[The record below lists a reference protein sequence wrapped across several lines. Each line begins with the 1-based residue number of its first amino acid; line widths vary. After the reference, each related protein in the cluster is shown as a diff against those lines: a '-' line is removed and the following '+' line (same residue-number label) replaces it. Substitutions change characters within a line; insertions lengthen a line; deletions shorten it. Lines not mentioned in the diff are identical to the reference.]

1 MGGRGAS
8 FSVVAVKAS
17 GGGIANFNK
26 SAYGRRNGIAP
37 NRGSNNTRLVRA
49 VNRNLRASAVRAR

>member
-8 FSVVAVKAS
+8 FAAVKAS
-17 GGGIANFNK
+17 GDGITNFNK

-37 NRGSNNTRLVRA
+37 NRGSNNIRLARA

>member
-8 FSVVAVKAS
+8 FAAVKAS

-37 NRGSNNTRLVRA
+37 NRGSNNIRLARA
-49 VNRNLRASAVRAR
+49 VNRNLRASAIRAR

>member
-8 FSVVAVKAS
+8 FSAVKAS
-17 GGGIANFNK
+17 GGIANFNK

-49 VNRNLRASAVRAR
+49 VNRNLRASAIRAR

>member
-8 FSVVAVKAS
+8 FTTVKY
-17 GGGIANFNK
+17 GGGSIANFNK

-37 NRGSNNTRLVRA
+37 NRGSNNVRLARA
-49 VNRNLRASAVRAR
+49 VNRNINASAVRAR

>member
-8 FSVVAVKAS
+8 FSAVKAS
-17 GGGIANFNK
+17 GGGIDNFNK

-37 NRGSNNTRLVRA
+37 NRGSNNVRLARA
-49 VNRNLRASAVRAR
+49 VNRNLNASAVRAR